1 MLFKY
6 SSKFF
11 SSYSVQSLIIR
22 KILSANTKGRN
33 VIISLKYFYCQL
45 KYQKFRGSMNGI
57 IFSILRRGE
66 ITILVIVHFSIF
78 SV

>member
-6 SSKFF
+6 SSKFLSF
-11 SSYSVQSLIIR
+11 FSVQSLIIR

-33 VIISLKYFYCQL
+33 VIISSKYFYCQL
-45 KYQKFRGSMNGI
+45 NYKNIRGIINGI

-66 ITILVIVHFSIF
+66 IIIHFSIF
-78 SV
+78 SL